1 MFVRRL
7 EQFYDV
13 TNCLLISRRMYSI
26 IDKNISKVYDTSTV
40 AAVEEKRYRI
50 DRLRV
55 IVGGLKLIKN

>member
-26 IDKNISKVYDTSTV
+26 MGKNISKVYDTST
-40 AAVEEKRYRI
+40 VEEKRYRI

>member
-26 IDKNISKVYDTSTV
+26 MDKNTSKVYDTSTV

-55 IVGGLKLIKN
+55 VVGRLKLIKN

>member
-26 IDKNISKVYDTSTV
+26 MDKNTSKVYDTSTV

-55 IVGGLKLIKN
+55 VVGGLKLIKN

>member
-26 IDKNISKVYDTSTV
+26 MDKNISKVYDTSTV

-55 IVGGLKLIKN
+55 VVGGLKLIKN

>member
-26 IDKNISKVYDTSTV
+26 MGKNISKVYDTSTV

>member
-40 AAVEEKRYRI
+40 EEKRYRI

-55 IVGGLKLIKN
+55 VVGGLKLIKN

>member
-13 TNCLLISRRMYSI
+13 TNCLLISRRM
-26 IDKNISKVYDTSTV
+26 DKNISKVYDTSTV

-55 IVGGLKLIKN
+55 VVGGLKLIKN

>member
-26 IDKNISKVYDTSTV
+26 MDKNISKVYDTSTV
-40 AAVEEKRYRI
+40 EEKRYRI

-55 IVGGLKLIKN
+55 VVGGLKLIKN

>member
-55 IVGGLKLIKN
+55 VVGGLKLIKN

>member
-26 IDKNISKVYDTSTV
+26 MGKNISKVYDTSTV

-55 IVGGLKLIKN
+55 VVGGLKLIKN